1 MPSANNVVSLD
12 GFKRSTQQE
21 LIDDIG
27 ARAFLFIRDA
37 ATEQGLPIR
46 DVIVEH
52 MLGMAMVI
60 DAVEGRKEA
69 KDILQSI
76 SEKLDCA

>member
-1 MPSANNVVSLD
+1 MPSADNIVSIKQ
-12 GFKRSTQQE
+12 FKRSNQQE

-27 ARAFLFIRDA
+27 ARAFLFIRDTA
-37 ATEQGLPIR
+37 AEQGLPIR

-60 DAVEGRKEA
+60 DTVEGREEA
-69 KDILQSI
+69 QRILQAI

>member
-37 ATEQGLPIR
+37 AAEQELPIR

-52 MLGMAMVI
+52 ILGMAMVI
-60 DAVEGRKEA
+60 DSVEGRQQA
-69 KDILQSI
+69 QLILQTI
-76 SEKLDCA
+76 SDKLDCA

>member
-37 ATEQGLPIR
+37 AAEQGLSIR

-52 MLGMAMVI
+52 MLGMAMVV
-60 DAVEGRKEA
+60 DAVEGREEA
-69 KDILQSI
+69 QHVLQAI

>member
-37 ATEQGLPIR
+37 AAEQGLSIR

-52 MLGMAMVI
+52 MLGMAMVV
-60 DAVEGRKEA
+60 DAVEGREEA
-69 KDILQSI
+69 QNVLQAI